1 MVGRNK
7 SVYTELKREIPSLTL
22 VKCVCHSIQ
31 LAINHASKECLPH
44 GVEFLIYETY
54 NWFSKSSS
62 RRLQYKQIFQLIND
76 ENAPLKIP
84 RVSDTRWL
92 SIEGTVSRI
101 LQQWL
106 EMKTHFGITS
116 NSEKCHK
123 AEILYE
129 MYKDERNYL
138 YLLFLRPILAE
149 LLALN
154 NSFQSNNTDPTKLLK
169 DFAVVINSL
178 KSKIISPDNDVDVI
192 SIDFELYI
200 NKSCYLGYNF
210 EKKILEMKS
219 SSGLTE
225 ESEKY
230 IRTICTNF
238 VVVLINQ
245 LKQRLPDNFDTIK
258 KVNMFS
264 VGNVLR
270 ASHEEIE
277 DVLKHFNYS
286 DDMIEKIIIQYNRIN
301 FVKWNNISNTM
312 QFWAEVQTYTDAGGN
327 KLFSDL
333 AEFALHLLS
342 LPWSN
347 ADVERLFS
355 QLNLVK
361 TKLRNSIHLITI
373 NAILSIR
380 YGLKRHNKCC
390 TDYEIPR
397 SYLKMIGTNKAY
409 ENQSIDYNNQSDDN
423 LYKIINEL

>member
-1 MVGRNK
+1 
-7 SVYTELKREIPSLTL
+7 
-22 VKCVCHSIQ
+22 
-31 LAINHASKECLPH
+31 
-44 GVEFLIYETY
+44 
-54 NWFSKSSS
+54 
-62 RRLQYKQIFQLIND
+62 
-76 ENAPLKIP
+76 
-84 RVSDTRWL
+84 
-92 SIEGTVSRI
+92 
-101 LQQWL
+101 
-106 EMKTHFGITS
+106 
-116 NSEKCHK
+116 
-123 AEILYE
+123 

-192 SIDFELYI
+192 SIDFEQYI